1 MGHSVVADVQFGHFY
16 LVCIKYL
23 RKLPEG
29 YSARYL
35 TVVSTYR
42 IIQVFQLPFN
52 TKQRLERAVT
62 DVRREMN

>member
-1 MGHSVVADVQFGHFY
+1 M
-16 LVCIKYL
+16 
-23 RKLPEG
+23 G
-29 YSARYL
+29 YSERYH

-42 IIQVFQLPFN
+42 IILCFKLPFN